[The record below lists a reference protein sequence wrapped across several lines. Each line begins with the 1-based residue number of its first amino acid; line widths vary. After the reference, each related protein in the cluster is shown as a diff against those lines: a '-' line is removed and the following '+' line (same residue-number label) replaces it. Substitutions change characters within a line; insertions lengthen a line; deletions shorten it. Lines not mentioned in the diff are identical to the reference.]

1 MKKAGIVEVFCF
13 GPIRYVKT
21 GGRFPLTN
29 IHGGAILK
37 ANIRKGGVT
46 VSTGTFEV
54 VEACRGSY
62 RPR

>member
-1 MKKAGIVEVFCF
+1 MIQLSCYLSFDKHEVT
-13 GPIRYVKT
+13 GYIMVKDK
-21 GGRFPLTN
+21 
-29 IHGGAILK
+29 I
-37 ANIRKGGVT
+37 KGGVT

>member
-1 MKKAGIVEVFCF
+1 MMVSFDKCSVTVYIIV
-13 GPIRYVKT
+13 KS
-21 GGRFPLTN
+21 N
-29 IHGGAILK
+29 
-37 ANIRKGGVT
+37 KGGVT

>member
-1 MKKAGIVEVFCF
+1 MVSFDKSVV
-13 GPIRYVKT
+13 T
-21 GGRFPLTN
+21 GYIIDKSKF
-29 IHGGAILK
+29 
-37 ANIRKGGVT
+37 KGGVT

>member
-1 MKKAGIVEVFCF
+1 MKKADIADAIVLSFDKRTIAVY
-13 GPIRYVKT
+13 ITVKQ
-21 GGRFPLTN
+21 N
-29 IHGGAILK
+29 E
-37 ANIRKGGVT
+37 GGVT

>member
-1 MKKAGIVEVFCF
+1 M
-13 GPIRYVKT
+13 IRLLQW
-21 GGRFPLTN
+21 FPLTKAREL
-29 IHGGAILK
+29 AILYPSQ
-37 ANIRKGGVT
+37 NLKGGVT